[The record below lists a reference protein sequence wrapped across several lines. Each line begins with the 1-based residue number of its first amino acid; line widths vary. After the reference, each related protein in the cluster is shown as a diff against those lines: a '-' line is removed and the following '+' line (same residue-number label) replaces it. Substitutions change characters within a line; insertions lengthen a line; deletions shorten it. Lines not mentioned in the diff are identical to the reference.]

1 MLLPKYNLVTFTWGN
16 VSEIDR
22 ETGLFAI
29 KPSGVDY
36 DKLKPEDMVVMDL
49 NMNKIESRPIPG
61 RNWEYRFFVDFEG
74 NLADAAV
81 KNAIRGLREEA
92 LNLKILGNY

>member
-1 MLLPKYNLVTFTWGN
+1 MFLY
-16 VSEIDR
+16 VSGSG
-22 ETGLFAI
+22 GLCV
-29 KPSGVDY
+29 PYGY
-36 DKLKPEDMVVMDL
+36 D
-49 NMNKIESRPIPG
+49 
-61 RNWEYRFFVDFEG
+61 RFFVDFEG

>member
-1 MLLPKYNLVTFTWGN
+1 M
-16 VSEIDR
+16 R
-22 ETGLFAI
+22 
-29 KPSGVDY
+29 
-36 DKLKPEDMVVMDL
+36 M
-49 NMNKIESRPIPG
+49 IESRPILG